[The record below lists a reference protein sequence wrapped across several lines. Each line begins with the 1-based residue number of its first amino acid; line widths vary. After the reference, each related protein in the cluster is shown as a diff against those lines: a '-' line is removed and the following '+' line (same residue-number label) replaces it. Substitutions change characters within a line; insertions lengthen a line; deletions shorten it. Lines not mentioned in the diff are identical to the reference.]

1 VRAALLL
8 TEDRSIVV
16 EDVALSEIGAHDVRL
31 RIEASGVCH
40 SDLSI
45 VRGRFGGSGNAAV
58 VLGHEAAGTVTE
70 VGPEVTRCAVGDRAI
85 FSWWPQCGQCWYCV
99 RGHATQCE
107 VGATLRGSKDPHV
120 VRGDGSQISTAG
132 LGTFAEEMI
141 AHEYCVVPVTTT
153 VPTAELAL
161 IGCGV
166 TTGVGAVLWTAK
178 VPPGASVAVFGC
190 GGVGQFVVQ
199 GARIA
204 GAAEVFAV
212 DPVPLKRETALN
224 LGATEAIDPSACDPA
239 ERLRELTGGR
249 GVDYAFEV
257 VGSSELARTAFDSVR
272 PGGTL
277 VVVGIPPSGSSL
289 TLPSYELLSQEKR
302 VLGSFY
308 GSCVARVHFPMLL
321 NLIEHG
327 RLDVGAAVTRQIA
340 LDELEDAFR
349 AMEAG
354 EVIRS
359 VVV

>member
-1 VRAALLL
+1 MKAALLL

-16 EDVALSEIGAHDVRL
+16 EEVALSAMGPHDVRL

-45 VRGRFGGSGNAAV
+45 VRGRAARSANPAV

-70 VGPEVTRCAVGDRAI
+70 VGSEVTRCAVGDRAV
-85 FSWWPQCGQCWYCV
+85 FSWWPQCGQCWYCL
-99 RGHATQCE
+99 RGYATQCV
-107 VGATLRGSKDPHV
+107 VGATLRGRKDPHV
-120 VRGDGSQISTAG
+120 VRGDGSHISTAG
-132 LGTFAEEMI
+132 LGTFAEEMV
-141 AHEYCVVPVTTT
+141 AHEYCVVPVETT
-153 VPTAELAL
+153 VPMAELAL

-166 TTGVGAVLWTAK
+166 TTGIGAVLWTAK

-204 GAAEVFAV
+204 GSAEVFAV
-212 DPVPLKRETALN
+212 DPVALKRETALG
-224 LGATEAIDPSACDPA
+224 LGATEVIDPTACEPA
-239 ERLRELTGGR
+239 ERLRELTDGR

-257 VGSSELARTAFDSVR
+257 VGSSELAATAFDSIR

-277 VVVGIPPSGSSL
+277 VIVGIPPSGSSL
-289 TLPSYELLSQEKR
+289 TLPAYELLSQEKR
-302 VLGSFY
+302 VIGSFY
-308 GSCVARVHFPMLL
+308 GSSVARVHFPLLL
-321 NLIEHG
+321 NLIENG
-327 RLDVGAAVTRQIA
+327 LLDVGAAVTRQIG
-340 LDELEDAFR
+340 LDDLEDAFR